1 MFAALPIGV
10 AGMALAGGQI
20 AKAQPRTTQS
30 LTAVINN
37 FVAGVGGFV
46 GTLALTGTQVVN
58 GVLTGTATLTGNVL
72 GPAGAVV
79 GSITQTV
86 TGLLSVSGSC
96 QILNLV
102 LGPLNLNLLGVVVT
116 LNQVVLNITAVPG
129 AGNLL
134 GNLLCA
140 VANLLNAGGPLANL
154 LGQLSTL
161 LNQIIG
167 ALG

>member
-10 AGMALAGGQI
+10 AGMALAGAQI
-20 AKAQPRTTQS
+20 GKAQSQAGA

-37 FVAGVGGFV
+37 FVPNVGGFV
-46 GTLALTGTQVVN
+46 GTLTLTGTQVIN
-58 GVLTGTATLTGNVL
+58 GALTGTATLVGNVL
-72 GPAGAVV
+72 GRAGQVI
-79 GSITQTV
+79 GSVTQAV
-86 TGLLSVSGSC
+86 TGLLAVSGTC
-96 QILNLV
+96 EILTLV
-102 LGPLNLNLLGVVVT
+102 LGPLDLNLLGLRIQ
-116 LNQVVLNITAVPG
+116 LNQVVLTITAVAG

-140 VANLLNAGGPLANL
+140 VANLLNAGGPIANL
-154 LGQLSTL
+154 LTQLSTL